1 MQITL
6 TSGTVV
12 EIKNINLSAGSVDW
26 RKVSGEYTGDCTSPE
41 TLTDLATATAAIKAA
56 LDAEGI

>member
-12 EIKNINLSAGSVDW
+12 EIKNINLSGQSIDW
-26 RKVSGEYTGDCTSPE
+26 CRVGGEYTGDCTSPVE
-41 TLTDLATATAAIKAA
+41 LTDLTTAEQAIKAA